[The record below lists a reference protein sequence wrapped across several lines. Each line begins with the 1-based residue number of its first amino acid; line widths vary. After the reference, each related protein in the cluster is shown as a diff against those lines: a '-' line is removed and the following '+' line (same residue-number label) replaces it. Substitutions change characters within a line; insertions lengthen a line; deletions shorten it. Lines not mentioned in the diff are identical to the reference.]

1 MIENA
6 KPFIPA
12 WIDDLGLSAAEFRV
26 FAHLCRSADNKTG
39 VAWPSYRR
47 MIEITGLSKNTV
59 RRSIETLENP
69 RKLISKIGKPF
80 AGSCRY
86 RVFPIVPPESR
97 LEDSNS
103 PTTGTIEALPIVPPV
118 THNSPSHGTSIV
130 PPEGQ
135 EGSPKKVIQRR
146 KSNIEISSDGLI
158 FADWFKS
165 TLPANTNLG
174 PNWRNSFAETFDELV
189 RLDKRD
195 PEEIRRVSA
204 WARSDSFWQSAFM
217 SPAKLRKR
225 NKDGIQ
231 TFDFLVAKMKT
242 STTTGTTNGKTLNLG
257 RRGHSNSYNEST
269 SLDHL

>member
-1 MIENA
+1 VTSRCTTCRYRSWAHARGAVLTICKLQI
-6 KPFIPA
+6 KPHGGCER
-12 WIDDLGLSAAEFRV
+12 LGLIPLFWYQRSCFGRHLSWPSTAARVALLGLGLLVWLNSSAQAQLAPSSTPGQVTIESDLQR
-26 FAHLCRSADNKTG
+26 ADNKTG

-69 RKLISKIGKPF
+69 RKLISRIGKPF

-103 PTTGTIEALPIVPPV
+103 PTTRTIEALPIVPPV

-135 EGSPKKVIQRR
+135 EGSPKKEIQRR
-146 KSNIEISSDGLI
+146 KSNREISSDGLI

-165 TLPANTNLG
+165 TLPATTNLG

-195 PEEIRRVSA
+195 PEETRV
-204 WARSDSFWQSAFM
+204 
-217 SPAKLRKR
+217 
-225 NKDGIQ
+225 
-231 TFDFLVAKMKT
+231 
-242 STTTGTTNGKTLNLG
+242 
-257 RRGHSNSYNEST
+257 
-269 SLDHL
+269 

>member
-1 MIENA
+1 
-6 KPFIPA
+6 
-12 WIDDLGLSAAEFRV
+12 
-26 FAHLCRSADNKTG
+26 
-39 VAWPSYRR
+39 
-47 MIEITGLSKNTV
+47 
-59 RRSIETLENP
+59 
-69 RKLISKIGKPF
+69 
-80 AGSCRY
+80 
-86 RVFPIVPPESR
+86 
-97 LEDSNS
+97 
-103 PTTGTIEALPIVPPV
+103 
-118 THNSPSHGTSIV
+118 
-130 PPEGQ
+130 
-135 EGSPKKVIQRR
+135 
-146 KSNIEISSDGLI
+146 LI